1 MGIVPLEHQLGVPLH
16 AKYLR
21 VVAHDDSFNQT
32 VW

>member
-16 AKYLR
+16 AEYLR
-21 VVAHDDSFNQT
+21 VAAHDHGFNES